1 MSGTAPYVKG
11 SDTSQDAAESMEPH
25 LARLQET
32 IFSLIQNSWS
42 GIMSNMDPQL
52 GWTDD
57 ELERWLGLPHQTV
70 SARRREL
77 VLKGLIEDSGER
89 RKTRSGRKAVVW
101 VLKKTAD

>member
-25 LARLQET
+25 LARLQNR
-32 IFSLIQNSWS
+32 IFGLFELWS
-42 GIMSNMDPQL
+42 QGEL
-52 GWTDD
+52 HFHKGWTDD
-57 ELERWLGLPHQTV
+57 ELECHTKLPHQTV